1 MKLNMESKHLS
12 HVFVGFVLALTLALP
27 CRAVEQDQ
35 RPDIVVYLA
44 DDLSAGDLP
53 LYGGTDIQTPAINQ
67 LASQRNLS
75 ANNAE
80 ILATYV
86 IGLHCSD
93 VR

>member
-1 MKLNMESKHLS
+1 MKLNMETKHLS

-53 LYGGTDIQTPAINQ
+53 IYGGTDIQTPAINQ
-67 LASQRNLS
+67 LAS
-75 ANNAE
+75 E
-80 ILATYV
+80 
-86 IGLHCSD
+86 GLTFTRAFVASPSCAPS
-93 VR
+93 RAA